1 VRAELLPAL
10 PAGGAHGPADRQR
23 YLPFGLPLRGAAASL
38 MEDLL
43 RPFARHSAE
52 LIEAVAVLLITYG
65 AAEAF
70 VNSLRHAF
78 HHLRDSGWRTALFL
92 RFGVWLLLGL
102 QFALA
107 ADIVRS
113 VISPSWQDIGQLA
126 AIAAIRT
133 FLNYFLERDLAEAK
147 V

>member
-1 VRAELLPAL
+1 
-10 PAGGAHGPADRQR
+10 
-23 YLPFGLPLRGAAASL
+23 

-43 RPFARHSAE
+43 RQFARSAAV
-52 LIEAVAVLLITYG
+52 LIEGGAVLLIVYG
-65 AAEAF
+65 ACEAF
-70 VNSLRHAF
+70 VISLRHVF
-78 HHLRDSGWRTALFL
+78 RHLHDSGWRKALFL

-113 VISPSWQDIGQLA
+113 VISPSWKDIGQLA